1 MIPIRKKKKPQEL
14 VAYCRQKN
22 AKYDEMPKDVKMAV
36 RQSLITEQGYL
47 CAYCM
52 QRIQDVDFDTVHP
65 KASIERWRVQ
75 SKTPEASL
83 DYGNM
88 LAVCRS
94 EGLPKAEQTCDVARG
109 DKDLKWNPAN
119 PDHALSMR
127 ISYSRDG
134 SISSDD
140 KEFDQQLNEVLHLN
154 LNRLKDNRKAVW
166 KGIERIKKKD
176 GSSRK
181 LKQLKEKYS
190 TDVSKNSTLEPFCG
204 FVDFFFDEKIETVF
218 SPSAP
223 KFFLKKWRNGIFL
236 CKLEKKIF
244 TASRLL

>member
-52 QRIQDVDFDTVHP
+52 QRIQDVDFDTVPP
-65 KASIERWRVQ
+65 KASIEHWRVQ
-75 SKTPEASL
+75 SKTPEVSL
-83 DYGNM
+83 DYGKM

-154 LNRLKDNRKAVW
+154 FSRLKDNRKAVW
-166 KGIERIKKKD
+166 KGIERILKKD

-181 LKQLKEKYS
+181 LKQLKEIYS
-190 TDVSKNSTLEPFCG
+190 PDVSKNSTLEPFCG
-204 FVDFFFDEKIETVF
+204 FVDFFLTRK
-218 SPSAP
+218 
-223 KFFLKKWRNGIFL
+223 LKRYFPQ
-236 CKLEKKIF
+236 
-244 TASRLL
+244 ASQNSF